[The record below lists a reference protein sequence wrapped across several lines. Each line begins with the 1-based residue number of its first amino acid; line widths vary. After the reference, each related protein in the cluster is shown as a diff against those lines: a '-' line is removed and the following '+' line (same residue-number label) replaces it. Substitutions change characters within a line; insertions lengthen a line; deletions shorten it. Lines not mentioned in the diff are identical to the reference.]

1 MRQADGTDPNSVDWD
16 GTDWE
21 AGDCPPQLREALDLL
36 RELGRGPV
44 PEPSDAVAA
53 FFVDRPVRRAPR
65 RRRPRHFLAGVLVA
79 ASMGLGA
86 GAVAAASGGFHLS
99 VQAGADG
106 AVDFSRPGISSAA
119 TVPGTAS
126 PAGTAAPAP
135 AAAVPAQTRAPA
147 PAAEQQPAEQ
157 RRHRAAP
164 ERTEAAA
171 KRAAVP
177 ARTEAAA
184 KRAAA
189 VPGRTKAAAKPAEPE
204 RTKAPA
210 KRAIAVP
217 GPKQARTPAP
227 EAAKRAAEVAGRGL
241 KDGVRKTLAQL
252 RGELRGL

>member
-1 MRQADGTDPNSVDWD
+1 MREPDGTDLNSVDWD
-16 GTDWE
+16 G
-21 AGDCPPQLREALDLL
+21 GDCPPQLREALDLL

-86 GAVAAASGGFHLS
+86 GAVAAASGAFHVS
-99 VQAGADG
+99 VEAGADG
-106 AVDFSRPGISSAA
+106 AADFSRPGISSAVTA
-119 TVPGTAS
+119 PGTAS
-126 PAGTAAPAP
+126 PVGTAAPAP
-135 AAAVPAQTRAPA
+135 VPAT
-147 PAAEQQPAEQ
+147 AEQQQPADQ
-157 RRHRAAP
+157 PRHHTVP

-171 KRAAVP
+171 KQP
-177 ARTEAAA
+177 G
-184 KRAAA
+184 AAA
-189 VPGRTKAAAKPAEPE
+189 VRTERPA

-210 KRAIAVP
+210 QHTPVVP

-227 EAAKRAAEVAGRGL
+227 EATKRTAEVAGREL